1 MVEMRLYRVM
11 QDGRQSVCIKD
22 SDKGAVEEISLKA
35 WGASICKYCFLQ
47 SFGFWNLSM
56 QRKPDRRSE

>member
-1 MVEMRLYRVM
+1 MVDLRIYRVM

-35 WGASICKYCFLQ
+35 WGINLLILFSSILWILEPVHAKKA
-47 SFGFWNLSM
+47 
-56 QRKPDRRSE
+56 R